1 MKWHDV
7 DIKSLNRVFYSQFY
21 FNRILVYNS
30 TILKLKE
37 FYYFCFKNDSRLFD
51 EIGMVSYILLVKSL
65 RSVTLT
71 NNSDR
76 KSSFKPSRKK
86 TVDFFL
92 SGYTFKML
100 KPEQFIIALFHRFQ
114 ISDQRLTKGIQ
125 SLSQTKMV
133 EFLYL
138 IWCKPVI
145 FQTQTNN

>member
-1 MKWHDV
+1 
-7 DIKSLNRVFYSQFY
+7 
-21 FNRILVYNS
+21 
-30 TILKLKE
+30 
-37 FYYFCFKNDSRLFD
+37 
-51 EIGMVSYILLVKSL
+51 MVSYILLVKSL

-125 SLSQTKMV
+125 SLSQTEIV
-133 EFLYL
+133 EFLYLYNL

-145 FQTQTNN
+145 FQTQTNNKKLKQNSYLEIKSLTLACKDVGIRKSEIVKDSIPIIPI